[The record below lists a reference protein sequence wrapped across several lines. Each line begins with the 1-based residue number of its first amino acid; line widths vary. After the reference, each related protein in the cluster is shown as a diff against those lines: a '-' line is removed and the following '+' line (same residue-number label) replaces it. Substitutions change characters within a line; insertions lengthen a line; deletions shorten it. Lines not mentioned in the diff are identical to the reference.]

1 MVFLFNNE
9 NMFICGYFWIGLIVV
24 FRLLVFFILEKWFLL
39 ILGDVWYEMF
49 VLVIGMFIFNYIN
62 FVNISM
68 KC

>member
-49 VLVIGMFIFNYIN
+49 VLVIGMFIFSYIN

>member
-9 NMFICGYFWIGLIVV
+9 NMFICRYFWIGLIVV

-49 VLVIGMFIFNYIN
+49 VLVIGMFIFSYIN

>member
-24 FRLLVFFILEKWFLL
+24 FRLLVFFILEKWFLF
-39 ILGDVWYEMF
+39 ILGDVWYEVF
-49 VLVIGMFIFNYIN
+49 VLIIGMFIFSYIN